1 MSETDFPVRFPNEN
15 DHLDLTYQDRL
26 GTAIIG
32 SIEQS
37 AFCAGARCL
46 ALALAPIATRDEQQE
61 GKQQERDEQG
71 QGSGGAERRF
81 AAVAAMRCPSLR
93 RLSLATN
100 PLDSAGI
107 VHLTRAIQRGA
118 KLRRLVLGASCKLST
133 LFLTRYKS
141 HERQSNF
148 AETATRKSSSKGEYV
163 NFWCG
168 TGGNRVSTRAARELQ
183 TGIYTENKI
192 RKELCHFCGATSI
205 LPR

>member
-1 MSETDFPVRFPNEN
+1 MSETHFKVRFPNEN

-46 ALALAPIATRDEQQE
+46 ALALAPIATSDEQQE

-148 AETATRKSSSKGEYV
+148 SSSKGENV